1 MNEHNNRAGREV
13 LANSLRRECKCHGV
27 SGACEMR
34 TCWDAVPAFREIGN
48 TIKDKFDGATEVTIM
63 PGDVKPKIERKNP
76 MFKRHTPA
84 DLVIFKFVHLH

>member
-34 TCWDAVPAFREIGN
+34 TCWDAVPPFRVINSG
-48 TIKDKFDGATEVTIM
+48 IKIN
-63 PGDVKPKIERKNP
+63 IN
-76 MFKRHTPA
+76 
-84 DLVIFKFVHLH
+84 